1 MKQKHADSPSAFLA
15 AAMAVTGAAML
26 LCPLI
31 GQNTEM
37 NRSAAEYDDLRVQ
50 LKSEEPA
57 QATDAPA
64 QGKSALRVLL
74 GFPGATQEPLEL
86 PKTDEFPPEIDIGTG
101 ADLAACLAQNDD
113 FIAWIRSP
121 GTNVDYSI
129 VWTDD
134 AEYYLHHTFTGKQ
147 GAAGTLFSLMK
158 TDYSIPSRNIAI
170 YGHHLKS
177 TGEKMFTSLMRY
189 KDADFYAGHETVLLD
204 TLYESG
210 SYRIFAV
217 LNFHS
222 GEWDSSQANF
232 ESDAAFL
239 EFIRYARRNALYD
252 TGVTVGAEDSIL
264 TLITCDRSGAVLAGA
279 TFELTNASGTVAA
292 TQTTGADG
300 AAHFDNLPAG
310 NYTVREIN
318 APTGY
323 LVAVPDSQSV
333 TVTAGGTTGA
343 AFANERIQGRIRI
356 AKTDSLTKEPLA
368 GAEFTIIRTDGTG
381 MPIVLTTDVNGN
393 AETDWL
399 DYGRYRMTES
409 KVPAHYET
417 SGFSTEIDCTENGK
431 TYLIEVENEPT
442 KGFIQIVK
450 TDALDG
456 RPIAGR

>member
-57 QATDAPA
+57 QATDAPENR
-64 QGKSALRVLL
+64 STLRQMFDAV
-74 GFPGATQEPLEL
+74 GFPSTTQVPLEL
-86 PKTDEFPPEIDIGTG
+86 PEQDENPPEINIGTG

-113 FIAWIRSP
+113 FIAWIKIP
-121 GTNVDYSI
+121 GTNVDYPV

-158 TDYSIPSRNIAI
+158 TDYS
-170 YGHHLKS
+170 
-177 TGEKMFTSLMRY
+177 EKMFTSLMRY

-217 LNFHS
+217 LNFRS
-222 GEWDSSQANF
+222 GEWDASQANF

-264 TLITCDRSGAVLAGA
+264 TLITCDRSYDGKAGRLAVVAVL
-279 TFELTNASGTVAA
+279 EKSRR
-292 TQTTGADG
+292 
-300 AAHFDNLPAG
+300 NL
-310 NYTVREIN
+310 
-318 APTGY
+318 
-323 LVAVPDSQSV
+323 
-333 TVTAGGTTGA
+333 
-343 AFANERIQGRIRI
+343 
-356 AKTDSLTKEPLA
+356 
-368 GAEFTIIRTDGTG
+368 
-381 MPIVLTTDVNGN
+381 
-393 AETDWL
+393 
-399 DYGRYRMTES
+399 
-409 KVPAHYET
+409 
-417 SGFSTEIDCTENGK
+417 
-431 TYLIEVENEPT
+431 
-442 KGFIQIVK
+442 
-450 TDALDG
+450 
-456 RPIAGR
+456 

>member
-1 MKQKHADSPSAFLA
+1 MKQRRPDSPSIVLA

-64 QGKSALRVLL
+64 QDKSALRVLL

-86 PKTDEFPPEIDIGTG
+86 SKPDESPPEIDIGTG
-101 ADLAACLAQNDD
+101 VDLAACLAQNDD
-113 FIAWIRSP
+113 FIAWIRIP
-121 GTNVDYSI
+121 GTNVDYPV

-134 AEYYLHHTFTGKQ
+134 TEYYLHHTFSGKQ

-222 GEWDSSQANF
+222 SEWDASQADF

-264 TLITCDRSGAVLAGA
+264 TLITCDRSYGGRSGRLAVMAVL
-279 TFELTNASGTVAA
+279 EKS
-292 TQTTGADG
+292 
-300 AAHFDNLPAG
+300 
-310 NYTVREIN
+310 R
-318 APTGY
+318 
-323 LVAVPDSQSV
+323 
-333 TVTAGGTTGA
+333 
-343 AFANERIQGRIRI
+343 R
-356 AKTDSLTKEPLA
+356 SL
-368 GAEFTIIRTDGTG
+368 
-381 MPIVLTTDVNGN
+381 
-393 AETDWL
+393 
-399 DYGRYRMTES
+399 
-409 KVPAHYET
+409 
-417 SGFSTEIDCTENGK
+417 
-431 TYLIEVENEPT
+431 
-442 KGFIQIVK
+442 
-450 TDALDG
+450 
-456 RPIAGR
+456 

>member
-15 AAMAVTGAAML
+15 AAMVVTGAAML

-37 NRSAAEYDDLRVQ
+37 NRSAAEYDDLRVR

-64 QGKSALRVLL
+64 QDKSALRVLL
-74 GFPGATQEPLEL
+74 GFPSAAQEPLEL
-86 PKTDEFPPEIDIGTG
+86 PKTDESPPEINIGTG

-113 FIAWIRSP
+113 FIAWIRIP
-121 GTNVDYSI
+121 GTNVDYPV

-189 KDADFYAGHETVLLD
+189 KDADYYAGHETVLLD

-222 GEWDSSQANF
+222 GEWDASQADF

-264 TLITCDRSGAVLAGA
+264 TLITCDRSYGGKAGRLAVVAVL
-279 TFELTNASGTVAA
+279 EKSRR
-292 TQTTGADG
+292 
-300 AAHFDNLPAG
+300 NL
-310 NYTVREIN
+310 
-318 APTGY
+318 
-323 LVAVPDSQSV
+323 
-333 TVTAGGTTGA
+333 
-343 AFANERIQGRIRI
+343 
-356 AKTDSLTKEPLA
+356 
-368 GAEFTIIRTDGTG
+368 
-381 MPIVLTTDVNGN
+381 
-393 AETDWL
+393 
-399 DYGRYRMTES
+399 
-409 KVPAHYET
+409 
-417 SGFSTEIDCTENGK
+417 
-431 TYLIEVENEPT
+431 
-442 KGFIQIVK
+442 
-450 TDALDG
+450 
-456 RPIAGR
+456 